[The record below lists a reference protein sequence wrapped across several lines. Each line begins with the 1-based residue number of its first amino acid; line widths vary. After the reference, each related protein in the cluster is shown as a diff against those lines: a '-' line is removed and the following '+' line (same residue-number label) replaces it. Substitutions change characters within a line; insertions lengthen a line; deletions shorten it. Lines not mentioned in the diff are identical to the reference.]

1 MEKTVAI
8 KMGIKPGS
16 RAYFAGSDEAP
27 IAAIS
32 LPDLKILKS
41 LSGKIDYI
49 HLFAKD
55 QKKMEEWFP
64 KLKKHLAINGM
75 LWVSWPKA
83 KQLGTDL
90 NIKEVIRIGYDHG
103 LVEST
108 ALSINPVWSAL
119 KFTYPKAGK
128 EYNNSY
134 GKLPE

>member
-1 MEKTVAI
+1 MERTVAI
-8 KMGIKPGS
+8 KMGIKAGS
-16 RAYFAGSDEAP
+16 RAYFAGKNEAA
-27 IAAIS
+27 IAAIN

-41 LSGKIDYI
+41 LSGQIDYI
-49 HLFAKD
+49 HIFAKD
-55 QKKMEEWFP
+55 QEQLEEWFL
-64 KLKKHLAINGM
+64 KLQKHLAVNGM

-108 ALSINPVWSAL
+108 SISVNAVWSAL
-119 KFTYPKAGK
+119 KFTHPKAGK
-128 EYNNSY
+128 KYNNSY